1 MVSPVDML
9 SLCSRIDNITDTVI
23 WLGDF
28 NYRVGLSY
36 ERAMDLV
43 RRRDIEK
50 LYENDQVGSALWL
63 HFRMVAGSC

>member
-1 MVSPVDML
+1 MP
-9 SLCSRIDNITDTVI
+9 SLWSRIDSITDTVI

-50 LYENDQVGSALWL
+50 LYENDQVGPAL
-63 HFRMVAGSC
+63 